1 MILIEYQA
9 MQQSGAT
16 AFAIHAATPA
26 SEDDIPH
33 IVVAEAASTT
43 TATTIAATAVAT
55 IDLSDIQTGTISIYS
70 LF

>member
-1 MILIEYQA
+1 

-55 IDLSDIQTGTISIYS
+55 IDLSEIQTGTISIYS
-70 LF
+70 LI